1 MSHLLKVPL
10 RNMLLILIIV
20 PFRNMSSTFCKNIIL
35 FGTFSC
41 VTKGNIY
48 NRCRFLKEVIEL
60 KGIGDRI
67 KRLREN
73 LKETDK
79 KWTQG
84 YVADKI
90 GIARVTY
97 TAYENG
103 TKTPPPDMI
112 KKLAN
117 LYDVSTDYLLGNSNN
132 DDVIDDPEFE
142 EFIQNVRRWYKEAPK
157 DREEDLQRLKRIFE
171 AYKD

>member
-1 MSHLLKVPL
+1 M
-10 RNMLLILIIV
+10 LILIIV
-20 PFRNMSSTFCKNIIL
+20 PFRNMSSTFCENIIL
-35 FGTFSC
+35 FGTFSY
-41 VTKGNIY
+41 VTERNIY

-60 KGIGDRI
+60 EGIGDRI

-117 LYDVSTDYLLGNSNN
+117 LYGVSTDYLLGNDEEVDLLS
-132 DDVIDDPEFE
+132 DEEIDE
-142 EFIQNVRRWYKEAPK
+142 EIKKITEELNVWYKDEPENK
-157 DREEDLQRLKRIFE
+157 REKLKMLRKIIKTFIEED
-171 AYKD
+171 

>member
-10 RNMLLILIIV
+10 RNMMLILIIV
-20 PFRNMSSTFCKNIIL
+20 PFRNMSSAFCENIIL
-35 FGTFSC
+35 FGTFLY
-41 VTKGNIY
+41 VNERNIY

-60 KGIGDRI
+60 EGIGDRI

-97 TAYENG
+97 TADENG
-103 TKTPPPDMI
+103 TKTPPPDMV
-112 KKLAN
+112 KKIGRA
-117 LYDVSTDYLLGNSNN
+117 SC
-132 DDVIDDPEFE
+132 
-142 EFIQNVRRWYKEAPK
+142 
-157 DREEDLQRLKRIFE
+157 RERV
-171 AYKD
+171 